1 MACALSLTLMAATCW
16 RWSGAQARMLS
27 LEEAADALHHNY
39 DAATGVA
46 FSSACEI
53 IESLQRLASQDSAV
67 GAHAR
72 HALEHLR
79 RKLDR

>member
-53 IESLQRLASQDSAV
+53 ID
-67 GAHAR
+67 AR